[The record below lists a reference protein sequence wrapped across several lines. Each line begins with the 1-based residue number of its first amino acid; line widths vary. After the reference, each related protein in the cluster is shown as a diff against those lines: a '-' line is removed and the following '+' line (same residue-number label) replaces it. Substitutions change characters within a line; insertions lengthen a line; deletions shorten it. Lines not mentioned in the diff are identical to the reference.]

1 MYRKTILKSQPN
13 TNLSLAIKEPLAEM
27 LGVFLWT
34 KFLNSEG
41 VYTMT
46 MYYDD
51 LRPKMPQEFQ
61 HGELA
66 SLLGEYGL

>member
-1 MYRKTILKSQPN
+1 MQPN

-46 MYYDD
+46 YYDD
-51 LRPKMPQEFQ
+51 LTPVLAQEFQ
-61 HGELA
+61 RGELA
-66 SLLGEYGL
+66 ALLEEYGL

>member
-1 MYRKTILKSQPN
+1 MQPN
-13 TNLSLAIKEPLAEM
+13 TNLSLAIKEPLTEM

-51 LRPKMPQEFQ
+51 LCPKMPTEFDR
-61 HGELA
+61 GEL
-66 SLLGEYGL
+66 SLLLEEYGL

>member
-1 MYRKTILKSQPN
+1 MKPT
-13 TNLSLAIKEPLAEM
+13 SLAIKEPLAEM

-34 KFLNSEG
+34 KFLNSAG
-41 VYTMT
+41 VSTMT

-61 HGELA
+61 RGELA
-66 SLLGEYGL
+66 ALLEEFGL